1 MAECVFWYMLVGVS
15 LDMGSRSAESEGCE
29 PPIFPLDKGLAHYAL
44 HCILAETTMSI
55 NSVFQQ
61 DQCLVR
67 YVNLC

>member
-1 MAECVFWYMLVGVS
+1 MADRVFWYMLVGVS
-15 LDMGSRSAESEGCE
+15 LDMGSGSAESEGCE

-61 DQCLVR
+61 DQ
-67 YVNLC
+67 YVVGCVKFC